1 MSGFTIRV
9 ARVSDET
16 IGRHV
21 RMMRQLRGME
31 AAELATLCGVGY
43 QKALSLERGDIPFDL
58 QLICDIA
65 DILDTTPGRLVDGP
79 VTHRMLDLSG
89 VPDQQAAA
97 LEIMRDALVAQEK
110 HEEDATCST
119 TT

>member
-1 MSGFTIRV
+1 MSGFAVRV

-21 RMMRQLRGME
+21 RMMRQMRGME

-43 QKALSLERGDIPFDL
+43 QRALSLERGDIPFDI

-65 DILDTTPGRLVDGP
+65 DILDTTPGRLIDGP
-79 VTHRMLDLSG
+79 VTHRMLDLAS

-97 LEIMRDALVAQEK
+97 LETMRNALVAPAKQE
-110 HEEDATCST
+110 ETTCST
-119 TT
+119 T

>member
-1 MSGFTIRV
+1 MRV

-21 RMMRQLRGME
+21 RMMRQMRGMD

-43 QKALSLERGDIPFDL
+43 QKALSLEAGGVPFDL

-89 VPDQQAAA
+89 MPDQQAAA
-97 LEIMRDALVAQEK
+97 LEIMRDALVAPARQE
-110 HEEDATCST
+110 EQATCST